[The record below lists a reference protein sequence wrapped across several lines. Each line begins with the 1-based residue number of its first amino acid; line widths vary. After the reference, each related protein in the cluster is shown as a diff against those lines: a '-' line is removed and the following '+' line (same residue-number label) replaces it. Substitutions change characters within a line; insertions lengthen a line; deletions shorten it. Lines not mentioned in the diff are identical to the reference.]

1 MPGFGEIVA
10 SVARWLNP
18 LTGSPA
24 SPLETT
30 VFLDSFG
37 PSLMPRT
44 SVHQG
49 LASGLSILAARG
61 VTKVAEIPFNAVVP
75 PDAGLAAHLT
85 GRAVM
90 GVAGVALSEL
100 PEKDGETMWTTTA
113 RTSGRIVR
121 AAALGGA
128 IYDLGIA
135 VRRRYGSDSALQPLV
150 LTGSMLAGVL
160 FWAQRRRK
168 VREEEVGKWPIPQEV
183 TIPTAVGTAFVVS
196 GVGRA
201 VGWGFKESR
210 SAWIRFLGPGW
221 SKNVMGRVINA
232 GIWGGAAVA
241 AYNAFVGKLTKSN
254 DTVEPGYATPPTAPE
269 VSGSP
274 GSVSTFEE
282 LGLQGRR
289 YVIDAPTPELIEEIM
304 GEKARAQP
312 IRAFIGFNT
321 EPLYSTGRAE
331 LALEELDRTKA
342 FDRSYLL
349 LVSPTGT
356 GWVDHT
362 VIEAAELLT
371 RGDIATCC
379 IQYARSPSFLAVQQV
394 ALGRA
399 QFRLLLWGIRER
411 LRERPPEKRPKVL
424 IFGESLGAWSS
435 SDVVMHQ
442 GISGFDHYGI
452 DRALWFG
459 LPWLAKWSRSGMI
472 RQASDTVPEGT
483 VGVFDNHEEYS
494 ELTPEQR
501 ERLRAVVLSHDN
513 DPIALFGPD
522 MLVRK
527 PEWIGAEG
535 LRGVAQ
541 SIEWTPIVTFCQT
554 AIDAANA
561 MVTIPGD
568 FQSFGHDYRA
578 DTARFVRDAFHL
590 PATSDDQ
597 MERIEKALRTLELD
611 RSDRIKA
618 SHIADAPPAPA
629 EKEDGGRQVSAGV
642 PLVKP
647 KTKGANWRR
656 SLLGRRSH

>member
-10 SVARWLNP
+10 AVARWLNP

-24 SPLETT
+24 SALETT

-49 LASGLSILAARG
+49 LATGLSVLAARG

-90 GVAGVALSEL
+90 GAAGVALSEL
-100 PEKDGETMWTTTA
+100 PEKDGETMWMTTA

-128 IYDLGIA
+128 IYDLGIS
-135 VRRRYGSDSALQPLV
+135 VRKRYGSDSPLQPLV

-160 FWAQRRRK
+160 FWAQRRRT
-168 VREEEVGKWPIPQEV
+168 VRQEEVGKWPIPQEI
-183 TIPTAVGTAFVVS
+183 TIPTAVGTAIVVS
-196 GVGRA
+196 NVGRA

-210 SAWIRFLGPGW
+210 SALINYLGPGW

-241 AYNAFVGKLTKSN
+241 AYNAGVGKLTKSN
-254 DTVEPGYATPPTAPE
+254 DKVEPGYATPPTAPE

-274 GSVSTFEE
+274 DSVSTFEE

-289 YVIDAPTPELIEEIM
+289 YVIDVPTPELIEEIM
-304 GEKARAQP
+304 GEKAKAQP

-362 VIEAAELLT
+362 VIEAAELMA

-483 VGVFDNHEEYS
+483 VGVFDSHDEYS
-494 ELTPEQR
+494 QLTPAQR
-501 ERLRAVVLSHDN
+501 DKLRAVVLSHDN

-578 DTARFVRDAFHL
+578 DTARFVRDAFQL

-656 SLLGRRSH
+656 SLLGRRSS